1 MRRSRA
7 FYACAASRRSTHL
20 PTPTPSSPRGRD
32 ATATTAAL
40 RGRHFRKQDGG
51 AAAWVS
57 AARVRWRGRGS
68 RAPGPSRAARGGA
81 GRGAREAARR
91 PAPRAT
97 GRRQSAAAASGLLG
111 GVRGGARFVRCCG
124 RPRLRQPP
132 RPAAWPRGAA
142 PAGAPVPAARA
153 PVTQLKVF
161 RALAVSGAPG
171 FAGRPA
177 PPPPPLPARFALCGL
192 LQ

>member
-81 GRGAREAARR
+81 GRAGVCA
-91 PAPRAT
+91 APRAARHRPSPIGC
-97 GRRQSAAAASGLLG
+97 GRVGTAGWR
-111 GVRGGARFVRCCG
+111 RGGARFVRCCG